1 MQIGLDW
8 FVGVGYKLNMGNAKT
23 TNRGQNM
30 NAAIKFNRLSTGRY
44 ISECGS
50 YYTENGGLPVTLNEW
65 HLYFLPVAMTE
76 DQKAT
81 AKNSRLDLP
90 KIMVAGLDTYGSSKR
105 AAAKHQ
111 SWIAS
116 GGSRDTFRLY
126 R

>member
-1 MQIGLDW
+1 
-8 FVGVGYKLNMGNAKT
+8 MGNAK

-50 YYTENGGLPVTLNEW
+50 YYIQNGGFIHEW
-65 HLYFLPVAMTE
+65 HLYFLPVKMTK
-76 DQKAT
+76 DQKLA
-81 AKNSRLDLP
+81 AKNSRIDLP
-90 KIMVAGLDTYGSSKR
+90 LIMVEGFDTYGSSKR

-111 SWIAS
+111 GWIAT
-116 GGSRDTFRLY
+116 GGSNDTFRLY